1 VLARTAF
8 KQDRTTNFALSKER
22 LIKAVSR
29 LPYPLVHRLL
39 VAGIRAET
47 WLRYPLLT
55 LNAKDSF
62 DETFDALD
70 PNGTRLGL
78 TKSVR
83 ESYERNAL
91 YNEMADLVTLLMYM
105 DDARFRKR
113 ALRFENEDV
122 LLREIESGPG
132 AIVAGFRIGAYA
144 ALPWVLG
151 TLSPSVLMI
160 VGDERFARMAQELGE
175 AFIPNSARALTF
187 LRAKEPLVLSR
198 SQAMLKGGGVVSTLV
213 DTSPIK
219 YEKTTEVKL
228 FDGTIEAAY
237 GIPYLSAVTG
247 RSIVPAVLTRAKGP
261 RFTLRFDEPIEAPAR
276 DSQSVREGAQRL
288 YGSLEK
294 LVRRFPD
301 QWVGWTTLK
310 SQMDEQSGSQQGEV
324 ARPLV

>member
-1 VLARTAF
+1 MLARTAF
-8 KQDRTTNFALSKER
+8 KQDRTTDFALSKKR
-22 LIKAVSR
+22 LIRAVSR

-55 LNAKDSF
+55 LNVKDKF
-62 DETFDALD
+62 DEAFDALD

-78 TKSVR
+78 TKRVR
-83 ESYERNAL
+83 ASYERNAL

-105 DDARFRKR
+105 DDARFRR
-113 ALRFENEDV
+113 NALRFENEDI
-122 LLREIESGPG
+122 LIREIESGPG

-151 TLSPSVLMI
+151 TLSSSVLMI
-160 VGDERFARMAQELGE
+160 VGDGRFARMAQELGE
-175 AFIPNSARALTF
+175 AFIPNSAKPLTF
-187 LRAKEPLVLSR
+187 LRAKEPLVLPR
-198 SQAMLKGGGVVSTLV
+198 SQATLKEGGVVSTLV
-213 DTSPIK
+213 DLSPIS
-219 YEKTTEVKL
+219 YDKTTEVKL
-228 FDGTIEAAY
+228 FDWTIEAAY

-301 QWVGWTTLK
+301 QWVGWTSLK
-310 SQMDEQSGSQQGEV
+310 SQMDKESGSQQPNV